1 MGTFT
6 ADGLEE
12 EISDGALH
20 ILREGRKR
28 KFLQHVQQ
36 ITFSGQYARDHRREI
51 MYITERAVFRLT
63 DRGLLLTEIAP
74 GVDLRRDILDQM
86 EFEPL
91 IAEDLHTMDP
101 RIFRSGR
108 MEIADALNG
117 LQAGW

>member
-1 MGTFT
+1 MRTSI
-6 ADGLEE
+6 A
-12 EISDGALH
+12 
-20 ILREGRKR
+20 GRSSR
-28 KFLQHVQQ
+28 CRLQRRQGSFLAESYH
-36 ITFSGQYARDHRREI
+36 
-51 MYITERAVFRLT
+51 TERAVFRLT